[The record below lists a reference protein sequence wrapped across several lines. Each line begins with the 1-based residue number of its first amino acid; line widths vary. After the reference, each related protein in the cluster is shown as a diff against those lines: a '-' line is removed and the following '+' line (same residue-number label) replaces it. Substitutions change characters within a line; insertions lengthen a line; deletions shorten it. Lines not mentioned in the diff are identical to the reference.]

1 MLVWSRTWRTHT
13 QNGRRPVANVTC
25 THTQCRKQC
34 THTHQSPWGWMCI
47 VYGGG
52 FRWLW
57 GGWIFWRIRR
67 EEERPALPSHLPFC
81 LLPFQWECVTGT
93 TRHQWKIHQFRQAN
107 RPSFFPCP
115 SWPAFVVRNHP
126 LRIFPLLLFSLSLS
140 LSLSHWEGFILRY
153 SVNHVCVRGSDPYP
167 LRHYKIEN
175 YARRGMRSVKNG
187 MDWLRHREASG
198 VCVLPATFV
207 FSSCGTTNTHNH
219 FQI

>member
-81 LLPFQWECVTGT
+81 LLPFHGTNEKSINSDKPTVRLSFLARLGPLLLSGT
-93 TRHQWKIHQFRQAN
+93 TRCAFFR
-107 RPSFFPCP
+107 CCY
-115 SWPAFVVRNHP
+115 
-126 LRIFPLLLFSLSLS
+126 SLS

>member
-1 MLVWSRTWRTHT
+1 MKNPSIPTSQPSVFLSLPVLARFCCPEP
-13 QNGRRPVANVTC
+13 PVA
-25 THTQCRKQC
+25 H
-34 THTHQSPWGWMCI
+34 
-47 VYGGG
+47 
-52 FRWLW
+52 
-57 GGWIFWRIRR
+57 
-67 EEERPALPSHLPFC
+67 
-81 LLPFQWECVTGT
+81 
-93 TRHQWKIHQFRQAN
+93 
-107 RPSFFPCP
+107 
-115 SWPAFVVRNHP
+115 
-126 LRIFPLLLFSLSLS
+126 FSAAVILS